1 MVMRCLSRE
10 ENVAEPLD
18 EIKGLLKSEVQT
30 RMAQEDIEKGIREAE
45 ITFQQK
51 ELKQAAQEAL
61 ADI

>member
-30 RMAQEDIEKGIREAE
+30 RMAQEDIEKGVREAE
-45 ITFQQK
+45 ITFRQK